1 MFEFM
6 RNLMACTMV
15 GILLAVVFLTPTGA
29 AVGAVNGF
37 LVGIFVCMGEW
48 RAKRAEEPLVQQLI

>member
-1 MFEFM
+1 MFELM
-6 RNLMACTMV
+6 RSLMVCTAG
-15 GILLAVVFLTPTGA
+15 GILLAVVFLTPSGA

-48 RAKRAEEPLVQQLI
+48 RAKRAEGSLMRQLI